1 MCANERIDY
10 KQEILNVLEDNPFG
24 LTITEISDKTSFHRN
39 TVSKYVNIL
48 EAESLLNKKKI
59 SAARLYFSKKRKKL
73 RKNLV
78 VNFIQALLGA
88 IKEKFPDEKE
98 AIKEIGRK
106 IPLDFDFPIG
116 NLYRDEF
123 KKAKK
128 SKDIVPKLKLF
139 KEFYN
144 AFDFFQ
150 DDLEIS
156 IIKLNKNKITYRL
169 SGSEFLEQEGKYLYF
184 YFIAC
189 GITEATYLN
198 NLNLKIECNVE
209 KFHLTGNPKENFIDI
224 TLKTQQ

>member
-10 KQEILNVLEDNPFG
+10 KLEILSILEDNPFG
-24 LTITEISDKTSFHRN
+24 LTITEISDKTGFHRN
-39 TVSKYVNIL
+39 TVSKYVSIL
-48 EAESLLNKKKI
+48 EAEGLLNKRKI

-88 IKEKFPDEKE
+88 IKEKFPNERE
-98 AIKEIGRK
+98 AIKDIGRN
-106 IPLDFDFPIG
+106 ILLDFDFPIG
-116 NLYRDEF
+116 NLYLDEF

-128 SKDIVPKLKLF
+128 SKDISPKLKLF

-156 IIKLNKNKITYRL
+156 IIKLNNNKITYRI
-169 SGSEFLEQEGKYLYF
+169 SGSEFLEPKGKYLYF
-184 YFIAC
+184 YYIAC

-198 NLNLKIECNVE
+198 NLNLEIECNVE
-209 KFHLTGNPKENFIDI
+209 NLHLTGNPKENFIDI
-224 TLKTQQ
+224 TLKTQK